1 VRSISRRDLARA
13 ALAGGATWVL
23 PRPARAADHVP
34 VRVQAELLVKVAA
47 YDERLVARPG
57 ERQVLLF
64 MSPGHVDGEAMAKL
78 MRSELGAFARI
89 AGKPHR
95 EELVRYQS
103 PAALA
108 DACRKKDAAIAYL
121 APGLG
126 ASIAAIAAA
135 LNGIQ
140 VLTVAALPEYVERG
154 TVLGFDLVSGKPKLL
169 VHFEQARRQHVAF
182 TPELL
187 RLAKVYR

>member
-1 VRSISRRDLARA
+1 MAV
-13 ALAGGATWVL
+13 AGGAAWLL
-23 PRPARAADHVP
+23 PEPVRAADHVP

-64 MSPGHVDGEAMAKL
+64 MSPDHIDGEAMVKL

-89 AGKPHR
+89 AGKPHK

-108 DACRKKDAAIAYL
+108 EIVKQKNAAIAYF

-126 ASIAAIAAA
+126 ASIAAIASA

-140 VLTVAALPEYVERG
+140 VLTVAALPEYVKLG
-154 TVLGFDLVSGKPKLL
+154 AVLGFDLVSGKPKLL
-169 VHFEQARRQHVAF
+169 VHFEQARRQGVAF